1 MSRIISRYRWRRLL
15 NRGVVWCG
23 IGLCAIGL
31 WMAGLWWYAP
41 IYWGSPTATRST
53 LAQSLLQQTAL
64 TQPIQAQVPLAQ
76 VETRGV
82 WITANDTGMVSD
94 RTRMQAAITQLSRL
108 NFNTVYPVV
117 WNSGY
122 VLYPS
127 TVARNAGIQPFVRQ
141 GNNGQDILAE
151 LIETA
156 HREQIAV
163 LPWFEFG
170 FMTPPTSE
178 LALAHPQW
186 LTQRQDGTQTIQ
198 NAAGEVVWMNPLHPE
213 VQQFIT
219 DLVLELVS
227 RYDIDGIQFDDH
239 ASFPVEFGYDSYTLD
254 LYRSETGQNP
264 PSDPNNS
271 NWKRWR
277 ANKLTDYMGRLR
289 QAVKTSK
296 PNVVFSIAPTTYLTA
311 YNSFLQDWVDWVER
325 GIADEAIVQIYRHDL
340 QSFNHEVQ
348 KPEMQAARG
357 KIPLG
362 VGILAGLRTKPVS
375 SSSIQNQVQTAR
387 ASGLGLTFF
396 SYESLW
402 ETTEEPP
409 EARQALFQSLF
420 GRRRVPRATKQFD
433 ESPVY
438 EYRRATS

>member
-1 MSRIISRYRWRRLL
+1 MFRIVSRYRWRRLL
-15 NRGVVWCG
+15 KMGGVWCG
-23 IGLCAIGL
+23 IGLCVIGI
-31 WMAGLWWYAP
+31 WMAAGLWRYTSIFQDSSAAAQ
-41 IYWGSPTATRST
+41 STFAQSTFAQSTFAQST
-53 LAQSLLQQTAL
+53 L
-64 TQPIQAQVPLAQ
+64 PQA
-76 VETRGV
+76 EIRGV
-82 WITANDTGMVSD
+82 WITANDTGMVRD
-94 RTRMQAAITQLSRL
+94 RARMQAAISQLSRL
-108 NFNTVYPVV
+108 NFNTIYPVV

-122 VLYPS
+122 ALYPS
-127 TVARNAGIQPFVRQ
+127 TVARTAGIQPFVRR
-141 GNNGQDILAE
+141 GNNGQDILAD
-151 LIETA
+151 LIENA
-156 HREQIAV
+156 HRENIAV

-170 FMTPPTSE
+170 FMAPPTSE
-178 LALAHPQW
+178 LALAHPRW

-213 VQQFIT
+213 VQQFVT
-219 DLVLELVS
+219 DLVLELVN

-239 ASFPVEFGYDSYTLD
+239 ASFPVEFGYDDYTLN

-264 PSDPNNS
+264 PNDPHNS

-277 ANKLTDYMGRLR
+277 ANKLTAYIEQLR
-289 QAVKTSK
+289 QAVKNTK
-296 PNVVFSIAPTTYLTA
+296 PDIVFSIAPTTYLTA

-340 QSFNHEVQ
+340 QSFHHEVQ
-348 KPEMQAARG
+348 KTEIEATRKQ
-357 KIPLG
+357 IPLG

-375 SSSIQNQVQTAR
+375 SQAIQDKVQTAR

-402 ETTEEPP
+402 ETTAESP

-420 GRRRVPRATKQFD
+420 GRSRVPRATKQFD

-438 EYRRATS
+438 EYRRAVS

>member
-170 FMTPPTSE
+170 RPVGAVGWS
-178 LALAHPQW
+178 
-186 LTQRQDGTQTIQ
+186 
-198 NAAGEVVWMNPLHPE
+198 
-213 VQQFIT
+213 
-219 DLVLELVS
+219 
-227 RYDIDGIQFDDH
+227 FDKT
-239 ASFPVEFGYDSYTLD
+239 APVAF
-254 LYRSETGQNP
+254 
-264 PSDPNNS
+264 
-271 NWKRWR
+271 
-277 ANKLTDYMGRLR
+277 A
-289 QAVKTSK
+289 
-296 PNVVFSIAPTTYLTA
+296 
-311 YNSFLQDWVDWVER
+311 
-325 GIADEAIVQIYRHDL
+325 
-340 QSFNHEVQ
+340 
-348 KPEMQAARG
+348 
-357 KIPLG
+357 
-362 VGILAGLRTKPVS
+362 
-375 SSSIQNQVQTAR
+375 
-387 ASGLGLTFF
+387 
-396 SYESLW
+396 
-402 ETTEEPP
+402 
-409 EARQALFQSLF
+409 
-420 GRRRVPRATKQFD
+420 
-433 ESPVY
+433 
-438 EYRRATS
+438 

>member
-1 MSRIISRYRWRRLL
+1 MFKTVFHYRWRRMLKL
-15 NRGVVWCG
+15 WTTWLG
-23 IGLCAIGL
+23 IGLCTIGL
-31 WMAGLWWYAP
+31 LAVGLGWHVSGFQGA
-41 IYWGSPTATRST
+41 ST
-53 LAQSLLQQTAL
+53 FA
-64 TQPIQAQVPLAQ
+64 QPILARSAPA
-76 VETRGV
+76 ETRGV
-82 WITANDTGMVSD
+82 WITSNDTDMVRD
-94 RTRMQAAITQLSRL
+94 RTRMQAAMSQLSRL
-108 NFNTVYPVV
+108 HFNTVYPVV

-127 TVARNAGIQPFVRQ
+127 TVARTAGIQPFVRQ
-141 GNNGQDILAE
+141 GNNGQDILAD

-213 VQQFIT
+213 VQQFVT
-219 DLVLELVS
+219 DLVLELVN

-254 LYRSETGQNP
+254 LYRSETGQLP

-271 NWKRWR
+271 TWKRWR
-277 ANKLTDYMGRLR
+277 ADKLTEYMEQLR
-289 QAVKTSK
+289 QAVRNSK
-296 PNVVFSIAPTTYLTA
+296 PDIVFSIAPTTYQTA

-340 QSFNHEVQ
+340 QSFNHELQ

-375 SSSIQNQVQTAR
+375 SRAIQDQVLTAR
-387 ASGLGLTFF
+387 SNGLGLTFF

-402 ETTEEPP
+402 ETTDEPP

-420 GRRRVPRATKQFD
+420 GRARVPRATKLFD
-433 ESPVY
+433 ESPLY
-438 EYRRATS
+438 EYRRSAP